1 MFLILD
7 NYNQEQFNENEQQ
20 LIQTIHDV
28 NRYHGNGNITRAY
41 ELCMDMDYIINKIY
55 IDSDFSVVTPIYEL
69 IFDNNMILSEN
80 DFPKLMYE
88 IINKHVISKIDLS
101 NNVENPHVD
110 NLDFFN
116 QISRS
121 ENYFEL
127 DNMNLHPK
135 YNTDIKFNNG
145 QSTSIEGNH
154 KFNIINKFFEFFN
167 SQLNKYKKLIL
178 EFPENVVAENFSINL
193 SKGFFEFYKT
203 ILYGI
208 KEKILNNKPLDST
221 LQEMSYILPVY
232 FDLFDHI
239 SRNIGTKS
247 FRVQSEKLTKFSVNS
262 LILFFFYKIK
272 FHVDEYTKNDNDEKV
287 KLFIK
292 INDIYQND
300 TTEQQIKTYPLYSL
314 EGNTL
319 KIKQFKKDN
328 SPNEKK
334 SKAYE
339 FNKSTDGA
347 FFYNDMRG
355 PEISTYLGISFAI
368 NNKKDV
374 LMLSFGYSGTGKT
387 FTMFSENGVVPNIF
401 KNLKKD
407 YKVVLQ
413 VTEFYGYGDL
423 TEDVA
428 RYTPYVFY
436 VHNFNDSLK
445 LPNVQYKIDE
455 SITIDGQQIIP
466 MIKNSS
472 KNIINETVNE
482 IDKYRL
488 INKFPD
494 GKPKNKTITATQN
507 NPQSSRSFMV
517 YDFLFYDVVDSSKEP
532 IKLSVLDLPGRED
545 IDDNIV
551 SQAAYKLFA
560 TNESKEDI
568 DEPKS
573 GGKGG
578 KKLEKQH
585 KKHSR
590 PPKNDK
596 KKKKLTTEYKLE
608 EPYSFDISL
617 NNHIIERINSLEYNE
632 KYKSF
637 VDSYINEV
645 LIEGNTFK
653 FKPKS
658 TGEPVQFFR
667 QRHSDMKQ
675 RMELQSFNFSTKFT
689 LVKDASIHV
698 STTIDVSSKVETSL
712 TVPYLRDCSNVI
724 EVIFRILQYNDSI
737 YSFISSLKF
746 HVPKYG
752 FELYND
758 NKLKQKKIHL
768 PSKLMKY
775 SLSELFESN
784 SNKTLNETISY
795 LSISDEIITSPHF
808 ENRYNITYVDF
819 FKKTL
824 ESIYINNQLDYIS
837 TFMKNKIDNVE
848 ISGIF
853 SEIGNVTNKGFINP
867 ITGIDT
873 MGSSAQENKKISSKY
888 FDIVNWLTDPSNKYK
903 LYLNFVILSNFN
915 KNAFLQEAYSKNVQK
930 IELSASESSLDNNAL
945 FPRYYNFMNKT
956 QLILLESIMEEFS
969 RMIKEI

>member
-1 MFLILD
+1 MFSILD

-69 IFDNNMILSEN
+69 IFDNKMILSEN

-154 KFNIINKFFEFFN
+154 KFNIINKFFDFFN
-167 SQLNKYKKLIL
+167 NQLNKYKELIL
-178 EFPENVVAENFSINL
+178 KFPENVVAENFSINL

-319 KIKQFKKDN
+319 KIKQFKNDN
-328 SPNEKK
+328 SPNKEK
-334 SKAYE
+334 SKSYE
-339 FNKSTDGA
+339 FTKSTDGA

-368 NNKKDV
+368 NNQKDV

-413 VTEFYGYGDL
+413 VTEFYGYGNL

-455 SITIDGQQIIP
+455 SITIDGQQITP

-517 YDFLFYDVVDSSKEP
+517 YDFLFYDVVDPSKEP

-551 SQAAYKLFA
+551 SQAAYKLFP
-560 TNESKEDI
+560 TNESKEGI
-568 DEPKS
+568 DEYKY
-573 GGKGG
+573 GGKG
-578 KKLEKQH
+578 
-585 KKHSR
+585 
-590 PPKNDK
+590 DK
-596 KKKKLTTEYKLE
+596 KPEKPNRPLKKPKKDKKTLTTEYKLE
-608 EPYSFDISL
+608 EEPYNFDISL

-637 VDSYINEV
+637 VDSYKNEV
-645 LIEGNTFK
+645 LVQGNTFQ

-667 QRHSDMKQ
+667 QTDHDGGGNNQPFDFR
-675 RMELQSFNFSTKFT
+675 TKFT
-689 LVKDASIHV
+689 LQKDSLINATTYIDK
-698 STTIDVSSKVETSL
+698 STKIIDTILDVS
-712 TVPYLRDCSNVI
+712 YLSNCKSVSEI
-724 EVIFRILQYNDSI
+724 IFRILQFNKSI
-737 YSFISSLKF
+737 YTFITSLTYHVSNKGYQLYKF
-746 HVPKYG
+746 KP
-752 FELYND
+752 
-758 NKLKQKKIHL
+758 KKIHL
-768 PSKLMKY
+768 PNKLLKY
-775 SLSELFESN
+775 SLSELFE

-795 LSISDEIITSPHF
+795 LSISDDIITSPHF

-824 ESIYINNQLDYIS
+824 ESIYINIQLDLIS

>member
-1 MFLILD
+1 MFSILD
-7 NYNQEQFNENEQQ
+7 NYNQEKYNENEHK

-41 ELCMDMDYIINKIY
+41 ELCMDMDYILNKIY
-55 IDSDFSVVTPIYEL
+55 IDSDFSVVTPIYKL
-69 IFDNNMILSEN
+69 IFDNKIILSEN
-80 DFPKLMYE
+80 NFPKLMYE
-88 IINKHVISKIDLS
+88 IINEHVISKINLS

-127 DNMNLHPK
+127 DNMTLHPK
-135 YNTDIKFNNG
+135 YNTDIQFNNG
-145 QSTSIEGNH
+145 QSTSIEGNY
-154 KFNIINKFFEFFN
+154 KFNVINTFFAFFN
-167 SQLNKYKKLIL
+167 NHLNKYKELIL
-178 EFPENVVAENFSINL
+178 KSPENTVTENFSINL

-208 KEKILNNKPLDST
+208 KEKIINNKPLDSS

-239 SRNIGTKS
+239 SKNIGTNS

-272 FHVDEYTKNDNDEKV
+272 YYVDEYTKNDNDEKV

-292 INDIYQND
+292 INDIYSND
-300 TTEQQIKTYPLYSL
+300 SKEQQIKTYPLYSL

-319 KIKQFKKDN
+319 KIQQFTKDN
-328 SPNEKK
+328 SPNKEK
-334 SKAYE
+334 SKDYE
-339 FNKSTDGA
+339 FIRSTDGA

-368 NNKKDV
+368 NNQKDV

-436 VHNFNDSLK
+436 VHNFNESLK
-445 LPNVQYKIDE
+445 LSTVEYKIDE
-455 SITIDGQQIIP
+455 SITIDGQQINP

-472 KNIINETVNE
+472 KNIVNETVNE

-517 YDFLFYDVVDSSKEP
+517 YDFLFYDVVDPSKEP

-551 SQAAYKLFA
+551 SQATFDLF
-560 TNESKEDI
+560 TSNESQ
-568 DEPKS
+568 S
-573 GGKGG
+573 GGG
-578 KKLEKQH
+578 KKKRRKTS
-585 KKHSR
+585 KK
-590 PPKNDK
+590 
-596 KKKKLTTEYKLE
+596 TTKSSISNEYELK
-608 EPYSFDISL
+608 EPSNFDISL
-617 NNHIIERINSLEYNE
+617 NNHIIERINSLEYDE

-637 VDSYINEV
+637 VDSYKNEV
-645 LIEGNTFK
+645 LIKGNTFQ
-653 FKPKS
+653 FKPKPN
-658 TGEPVQFFR
+658 GELVEFFR
-667 QRHSDMKQ
+667 QTQQNGNGDN
-675 RMELQSFNFSTKFT
+675 QSFDFRTTFTLQKDSLINATTHIDKSTK
-689 LVKDASIHV
+689 LID
-698 STTIDVSSKVETSL
+698 TILDVS
-712 TVPYLRDCSNVI
+712 YLSNCKSVS
-724 EVIFRILQYNDSI
+724 EVIFRILKFNESI
-737 YSFISSLKF
+737 YTFITSLTYHVSNKGYQLYKF
-746 HVPKYG
+746 KP
-752 FELYND
+752 
-758 NKLKQKKIHL
+758 KKIHL
-768 PSKLMKY
+768 PIKLLKY
-775 SLSELFESN
+775 SLSELFEG
-784 SNKTLNETISY
+784 NKTLNETLMY
-795 LSISDEIITSPHF
+795 LTISDGVIASPHF
-808 ENRYNITYVDF
+808 ENKYNITYVDF

-824 ESIYINNQLDYIS
+824 ESIYINIQLDLIS

-848 ISGIF
+848 ISGILNLV
-853 SEIGNVTNKGFINP
+853 GNVTNKGFINP
-867 ITGIDT
+867 VTGVDNIV
-873 MGSSAQENKKISSKY
+873 SNQENKQISSKY
-888 FDIVNWLTDPSNKYK
+888 VDIVNWLVDSSNKYK

-930 IELSASESSLDNNAL
+930 IELSESESLMDKNTL
-945 FPRYYNFMNKT
+945 FPRYYDFMNKT
-956 QLILLESIMEEFS
+956 QLVLLESVVKEFS
-969 RMIKEI
+969 SMIKEI

>member
-1 MFLILD
+1 MFSIIH

-41 ELCMDMDYIINKIY
+41 ELCMDMDYIVNKIY

-69 IFDNNMILSEN
+69 IFDNKMILSEN

-167 SQLNKYKKLIL
+167 SQLNKYKELIL
-178 EFPENVVAENFSINL
+178 KFPENVVAENFSINL

-208 KEKILNNKPLDST
+208 KEKILNNKPLDAT

-247 FRVQSEKLTKFSVNS
+247 FRVQSEKLTNFSVNS

-328 SPNEKK
+328 SPNEKE

-413 VTEFYGYGDL
+413 VTEFYGYGNL

-455 SITIDGQQIIP
+455 SITIDGQQITP

-551 SQAAYKLFA
+551 SQAAYKLFPTA
-560 TNESKEDI
+560 VSNNAESKFG
-568 DEPKS
+568 
-573 GGKGG
+573 GGKG
-578 KKLEKQH
+578 E
-585 KKHSR
+585 KKHNRQFKR
-590 PPKNDK
+590 PAK
-596 KKKKLTTEYKLE
+596 KKKPAEDKLE
-608 EPYSFDISL
+608 EDFDISL
-617 NNHIIERINSLEYNE
+617 NNHIIDRINSLEYHE

-637 VDSYINEV
+637 VDSYRNEV
-645 LIEGNTFK
+645 LIKGNTFR
-653 FKPKS
+653 FIQ
-658 TGEPVQFFR
+658 TGSPVQFIR
-667 QRHSDMKQ
+667 QRLSEKSSSKEK
-675 RMELQSFNFSTKFT
+675 MELQSFNFSTIFK
-689 LVKDASIHV
+689 LEKDASINV
-698 STTIDVSSKVETSL
+698 NTKIDGSDKETSL
-712 TVPYLRDCSNVI
+712 KVPYLRDCSNVI
-724 EVIFRILQYNDSI
+724 EVVFRILQYNDSI

-746 HVPKYG
+746 HVQKSG
-752 FELYND
+752 FELYD
-758 NKLKQKKIHL
+758 DHKSKQNKIHL
-768 PSKLMKY
+768 PSKLLKY
-775 SLSELFESN
+775 SLSELFSN
-784 SNKTLNETISY
+784 NKTLNETVSY

-888 FDIVNWLTDPSNKYK
+888 FDIVNWLGDPSNKYK

-956 QLILLESIMEEFS
+956 QLVLLKSIMEEFS
-969 RMIKEI
+969 RMIKEV

>member
-69 IFDNNMILSEN
+69 IFDNKMILSEN

-154 KFNIINKFFEFFN
+154 KFNIINKFFDFFN
-167 SQLNKYKKLIL
+167 NQLNKYKELIL
-178 EFPENVVAENFSINL
+178 KFPENVVAENFSINL

-247 FRVQSEKLTKFSVNS
+247 FRIQSEKLTKFSVNS

-328 SPNEKK
+328 SPNEKV

-455 SITIDGQQIIP
+455 SITIDGQQITP

-560 TNESKEDI
+560 TNEST
-568 DEPKS
+568 S
-573 GGKGG
+573 GGG
-578 KKLEKQH
+578 KKKRRKTT
-585 KKHSR
+585 KKTLSI
-590 PPKNDK
+590 KN
-596 KKKKLTTEYKLE
+596 EYELE
-608 EPYSFDISL
+608 EPYNFDISL
-617 NNHIIERINSLEYNE
+617 NNHIIERINSLEYDE

-637 VDSYINEV
+637 VDSYRNEV
-645 LIEGNTFK
+645 LIKDDTFK
-653 FKPKS
+653 FIS
-658 TGEPVQFFR
+658 TGEPVHFFR
-667 QRHSDMKQ
+667 QTEHGGGGNNQPFD
-675 RMELQSFNFSTKFT
+675 FTTVFT
-689 LVKDASIHV
+689 LQKNNLNKYSINVRTRPDVVKSPNTYKDTFLNV
-698 STTIDVSSKVETSL
+698 SYLSNCESVSE
-712 TVPYLRDCSNVI
+712 I
-724 EVIFRILQYNDSI
+724 IFKILQFNESI
-737 YSFISSLKF
+737 YTFISSLKY
-746 HVPKYG
+746 HVPKDGY
-752 FELYND
+752 ELY
-758 NKLKQKKIHL
+758 KSKQKKIHL
-768 PSKLMKY
+768 PSKLLKY
-775 SLSELFESN
+775 SLSELFESK
-784 SNKTLNETISY
+784 KTLNETISY

-808 ENRYNITYVDF
+808 ENIYNITYVDF

-824 ESIYINNQLDYIS
+824 ESIYINIQLDLIS

-848 ISGIF
+848 ISGILNLV
-853 SEIGNVTNKGFINP
+853 GNVTNKGFINP

-873 MGSSAQENKKISSKY
+873 MGSSAQENKQISSKY
-888 FDIVNWLTDPSNKYK
+888 VDIVNWLIDPSNKYK

-956 QLILLESIMEEFS
+956 QLILLKSIMEEFS

>member
-69 IFDNNMILSEN
+69 IFDNKMILSEN

-328 SPNEKK
+328 SPNEKV

-413 VTEFYGYGDL
+413 VTEFYGYGNL

-455 SITIDGQQIIP
+455 SITIDGQQITP

-551 SQAAYKLFA
+551 SQAADKLFA

-568 DEPKS
+568 DEYKY
-573 GGKGG
+573 GGKGE
-578 KKLEKQH
+578 KNPKKQH
-585 KKHSR
+585 NKRNIQPKLKKYNK
-590 PPKNDK
+590 P
-596 KKKKLTTEYKLE
+596 LTAEYKLE

-617 NNHIIERINSLEYNE
+617 DNHIIERINSLEYNE

-645 LIEGNTFK
+645 SIEGNTFK
-653 FKPKS
+653 FKPKKKI

-667 QRHSDMKQ
+667 QFMNDTKD
-675 RMELQSFNFSTKFT
+675 RMELQSFKFNT
-689 LVKDASIHV
+689 IFKLEKNASISV
-698 STTIDVSSKVETSL
+698 TTEIDGSSKDTFLNVS
-712 TVPYLRDCSNVI
+712 YLRNCSNVI

-746 HVPKYG
+746 HVPKKG

-758 NKLKQKKIHL
+758 KKHKKIHL
-768 PSKLMKY
+768 PSKLLKY
-775 SLSELFESN
+775 SLSELFVVEG
-784 SNKTLNETISY
+784 NKTLNETISY

-824 ESIYINNQLDYIS
+824 ESIYINTQLDYIS

>member
-1 MFLILD
+1 MFSIIH

-41 ELCMDMDYIINKIY
+41 ELCMDMDYIVNKIY

-69 IFDNNMILSEN
+69 IFDNQMILSEN

-88 IINKHVISKIDLS
+88 IINKHVISKINLS

-135 YNTDIKFNNG
+135 YNNDIKFNNG

-154 KFNIINKFFEFFN
+154 KFNIINKFFDFFN
-167 SQLNKYKKLIL
+167 SQLNKYKELIL
-178 EFPENVVAENFSINL
+178 TFPENVVAENFSINL

-208 KEKILNNKPLDST
+208 KEKILNNKPLDSS

-328 SPNEKK
+328 SPNKEK
-334 SKAYE
+334 SKSYE
-339 FNKSTDGA
+339 FLRSTDGA

-368 NNKKDV
+368 NNQKDV

-413 VTEFYGYGDL
+413 VTEFYGYGNF

-445 LPNVQYKIDE
+445 LPNIQYKIDE
-455 SITIDGQQIIP
+455 SITIDGQQITP

-517 YDFLFYDVVDSSKEP
+517 YDFLFYDVVDPSKEP

-551 SQAAYKLFA
+551 SQATFELFA
-560 TNESKEDI
+560 NNESKSE
-568 DEPKS
+568 
-573 GGKGG
+573 GG
-578 KKLEKQH
+578 
-585 KKHSR
+585 SR
-590 PPKNDK
+590 IKDKNDSRIKPKLNPK
-596 KKKKLTTEYKLE
+596 KKSKKNEYEFK
-608 EPYSFDISL
+608 EPYNFDISL
-617 NNHIIERINSLEYNE
+617 NNHIIERINSLEYDD

-637 VDSYINEV
+637 VKSQSQVTITEKTGSFV
-645 LIEGNTFK
+645 FLP
-653 FKPKS
+653 KPDGS
-658 TGEPVQFFR
+658 PVQFTR
-667 QRHSDMKQ
+667 QRQASMSSN
-675 RMELQSFNFSTKFT
+675 ELQSFKFNT
-689 LVKDASIHV
+689 TFKLEKDASISVTTEIDGSSTKVDTFLNV
-698 STTIDVSSKVETSL
+698 S
-712 TVPYLRDCSNVI
+712 YLRNCSNVI

-737 YSFISSLKF
+737 YSFISSLLF
-746 HVPKYG
+746 HVKGSSTSKG
-752 FELYND
+752 FELNS
-758 NKLKQKKIHL
+758 KTKKKIYL
-768 PSKLMKY
+768 PSKLLKY
-775 SLSELFESN
+775 SLSELFK
-784 SNKTLNETISY
+784 SNKTLNETVSY
-795 LSISDEIITSPHF
+795 LSISDDIIRSPHF
-808 ENRYNITYVDF
+808 ENKYNITYVDF

-824 ESIYINNQLDYIS
+824 ESIYINIQLDFIGI
-837 TFMKNKIDNVE
+837 FMKNKIDNVE

-867 ITGIDT
+867 ITGVDT
-873 MGSSAQENKKISSKY
+873 MGSSTQNDTTISSKY
-888 FDIVNWLTDPSNKYK
+888 FDIVNWLGDPTNKYK

-930 IELSASESSLDNNAL
+930 IELSASESLLDNNTL
-945 FPRYYNFMNKT
+945 FPRYYDFMNKT
-956 QLILLESIMEEFS
+956 QLVLLESIIKEFS
-969 RMIKEI
+969 SMIKEI

>member
-1 MFLILD
+1 MFSIIH

-41 ELCMDMDYIINKIY
+41 ELCMDMDYIVNKIY

-69 IFDNNMILSEN
+69 IFDNKMILSEN

-167 SQLNKYKKLIL
+167 SQLNKYKELIL
-178 EFPENVVAENFSINL
+178 KFPENVVAENFSINL

-208 KEKILNNKPLDST
+208 KEKILNNKPLDAT

-247 FRVQSEKLTKFSVNS
+247 FRVQSEKLTNFSVNS

-328 SPNEKK
+328 SPNEKE

-455 SITIDGQQIIP
+455 SITIDGQQITP

-551 SQAAYKLFA
+551 SQATFELFA
-560 TNESKEDI
+560 TNESK
-568 DEPKS
+568 S
-573 GGKGG
+573 GGG
-578 KKLEKQH
+578 KKKRRKTTKKTSSIQNEYELE
-585 KKHSR
+585 
-590 PPKNDK
+590 
-596 KKKKLTTEYKLE
+596 LE
-608 EPYSFDISL
+608 EPKNFDISL
-617 NNHIIERINSLEYNE
+617 NNHIIDRINSLEYDE

-637 VDSYINEV
+637 VDSYRNEV
-645 LIEGNTFK
+645 SIKGNNTFQ
-653 FKPKS
+653 FKPKT
-658 TGEPVQFFR
+658 TGEPVHFFR
-667 QRHSDMKQ
+667 QTEFGGGGNNQPFD
-675 RMELQSFNFSTKFT
+675 FTTVFT
-689 LVKDASIHV
+689 LQKNNLNKYSINVRTRPDIEKSPNTYKD
-698 STTIDVSSKVETSL
+698 TFLDVS
-712 TVPYLRDCSNVI
+712 YLSNCESVSEI
-724 EVIFRILQYNDSI
+724 IFRILKFNKSI
-737 YSFISSLKF
+737 YTFISSLKF
-746 HVPKYG
+746 YVPNNGYQ
-752 FELYND
+752 LY
-758 NKLKQKKIHL
+758 KSTKKKIHL
-768 PSKLMKY
+768 PNKLLKY
-775 SLSELFESN
+775 SLSELFE

-824 ESIYINNQLDYIS
+824 ESIYINIQLDLIS

-848 ISGIF
+848 ISGILNLV
-853 SEIGNVTNKGFINP
+853 GNVTNKGFINP

-873 MGSSAQENKKISSKY
+873 MGSSAQENKQISSKY
-888 FDIVNWLTDPSNKYK
+888 VDIVNWLIDPSNKYK

-956 QLILLESIMEEFS
+956 QVILLKSIMEEFS